1 MRTRTIGR
9 GALTALLLALLLL
22 CAGCGPAG
30 GEGENTG
37 APPEETGAQE
47 SPAPES
53 PAPAEP
59 VEYDFSDVT
68 LDEQTRALTGFEG
81 LPWGYA
87 LPPQLLADLPEM
99 PVVSIMNGNARFAG
113 LSMMAYYSFQRGQ
126 EGGDPTLRIG
136 EYVRQGY
143 SSQEDWMEQATADFN
158 QVTAYLTELYGEPT
172 TYVLSFDDGSA
183 PEDLTAPLSAAQ
195 FGAEGVD
202 GCAAYWHELEGAAIS
217 VRLEDSY
224 GGALFVTFGQKP
236 VG

>member
-9 GALTALLLALLLL
+9 GALTALFLALLLL
-22 CAGCGPAG
+22 CAVCGPAE

-113 LSMMAYYSFQRGQ
+113 LNMMAYYSFQRGQ
-126 EGGDPTLRIG
+126 EGGEPTLRIG

-143 SSQEDWMEQATADFN
+143 SSQEDWMEQAAADFN
-158 QVTAYLTELYGEPT
+158 QVTAYLTELYGAPT
-172 TYVLSFDDGSA
+172 TYFLSFDDGST

>member
-9 GALTALLLALLLL
+9 GALTALFLALLLL

-113 LSMMAYYSFQRGQ
+113 LNMMAYYSFQRGRRA
-126 EGGDPTLRIG
+126 GSPRSGSGSMSAR
-136 EYVRQGY
+136 
-143 SSQEDWMEQATADFN
+143 ATAARRTGWN
-158 QVTAYLTELYGEPT
+158 RPRQTST
-172 TYVLSFDDGSA
+172 
-183 PEDLTAPLSAAQ
+183 
-195 FGAEGVD
+195 
-202 GCAAYWHELEGAAIS
+202 
-217 VRLEDSY
+217 R
-224 GGALFVTFGQKP
+224 
-236 VG
+236 

>member
-1 MRTRTIGR
+1 M
-9 GALTALLLALLLL
+9 
-22 CAGCGPAG
+22 
-30 GEGENTG
+30 
-37 APPEETGAQE
+37 
-47 SPAPES
+47 
-53 PAPAEP
+53 
-59 VEYDFSDVT
+59 T

-113 LSMMAYYSFQRGQ
+113 LNMMAYYSFQRGQ
-126 EGGDPTLRIG
+126 EGGEPTLRIG

-143 SSQEDWMEQATADFN
+143 SSQEDWMEQAAADFN

-195 FGAEGVD
+195 FGTEGVD

>member
-1 MRTRTIGR
+1 
-9 GALTALLLALLLL
+9 
-22 CAGCGPAG
+22 
-30 GEGENTG
+30 
-37 APPEETGAQE
+37 
-47 SPAPES
+47 
-53 PAPAEP
+53 
-59 VEYDFSDVT
+59 
-68 LDEQTRALTGFEG
+68 
-81 LPWGYA
+81 
-87 LPPQLLADLPEM
+87 
-99 PVVSIMNGNARFAG
+99 
-113 LSMMAYYSFQRGQ
+113 
-126 EGGDPTLRIG
+126 
-136 EYVRQGY
+136 
-143 SSQEDWMEQATADFN
+143 MEQAAADFN

>member
-126 EGGDPTLRIG
+126 EGGEPTLRIG

-143 SSQEDWMEQATADFN
+143 SSQEDWMEQAAADFN

-202 GCAAYWHELEGAAIS
+202 GCVAYWHELEGAAIS